1 MLAECR
7 HTLVGPYRS
16 PPPKTLTE
24 LHRYKRVRDDGRGFK
39 KKKIFPTSTVIYE
52 RLYACFFTF
61 EKKMMLRFS
70 GEEKSHDV
78 VAKYAMSFLL
88 LFSFVTQVVSWL
100 ADKCEM
106 RSLWAISLLDVAY
119 LNVRTTNVITD
130 SYFRSTNRLQ
140 LRDVFSVSVSPRC
153 QDEIWGIA

>member
-7 HTLVGPYRS
+7 HTLVGPSGPRLQKPWLNFTGTREFETIVEDS
-16 PPPKTLTE
+16 RQKIISNF
-24 LHRYKRVRDDGRGFK
+24 DGYIRTALCLLFH
-39 KKKIFPTSTVIYE
+39 VW
-52 RLYACFFTF
+52 
-61 EKKMMLRFS
+61 KKMMLRFS

-88 LFSFVTQVVSWL
+88 FFSFVTQVVSWL

-106 RSLWAISLLDVAY
+106 RSLWAISLLDVTY
-119 LNVRTTNVITD
+119 LNVRTTNVLTD
-130 SYFRSTNRLQ
+130 SYFCSTNRLQ